1 MYPRKKDSGMKLF
14 SAPTPSVCAVFLQLL
29 IMVFSPA
36 GAAGT
41 LDEVKTRGFLLCGI
55 TEASPGF
62 SVVDEDGVRQGFDID
77 HCKTVAAAIFGSP
90 KVNYIPLT
98 PNTAFTTLQSGG
110 VDLFTG
116 GATWSF
122 TRDASLG
129 LNFTGI
135 HYIGGQGFLVH
146 KKHGTKKVADLDGAT
161 ICVAQGTTNEQ
172 NLADYFLEK
181 GLAYKSLTFGDI
193 NQGLLAYRMGRC
205 DAITTNRAGLATR
218 AIAFPDREDHL
229 ILEGMISKEP
239 QSAVV
244 RHGDDQWRDIVFWT
258 YNVHIAAEELGINQ
272 ENLDV
277 MRESSSNLEV
287 QRLLGVTGNFGERLG
302 LPNDWAYSIIQ
313 QVGNYND
320 MWQRNFT
327 PLGLDRGVNRLWT
340 DGGLMYALPI
350 R

>member
-1 MYPRKKDSGMKLF
+1 MYPVTKTDKGY
-14 SAPTPSVCAVFLQLL
+14 SVYLPRAVFATLL
-29 IMVFSPA
+29 HICALIFSLELV
-36 GAAGT
+36 AGT
-41 LDEVKTRGFLLCGI
+41 LEEVKSRGYLLCGI

-62 SVVDEDGVRQGFDID
+62 SVVDEDGERNGFDID
-77 HCKTVAAAIFGSP
+77 HCKTVAVAIFGSP
-90 KVNYIPLT
+90 EVNYIPLT

-146 KKHGTKKVADLDGAT
+146 KKHKTKKIADLDGAT

-181 GLAYKSLTFGDI
+181 GLRYKSLTFGDI

-218 AIAFPDREDHL
+218 AIAFPDRDEHILLED
-229 ILEGMISKEP
+229 MISKEP

-244 RHGDDQWRDIVFWT
+244 RHGDDQWRDIVLWT
-258 YNVHIAAEELGINQ
+258 FNVHIAAEELGIDQ
-272 ENLDV
+272 ENV
-277 MRESSSNLEV
+277 QEMRESSSNLEV
-287 QRLLGVTGNFGERLG
+287 QRLLGVTGNLGERLG
-302 LPNDWAYSIIQ
+302 LPNDWAFNIINE
-313 QVGNYND
+313 VGNYND
-320 MWQRNFT
+320 MWQRNFS

-340 DGGLMYALPI
+340 DGGLMFALPI